1 MGLASLNY
9 DLRRIV
15 ESRHP
20 KTEHLHAMIHETNAV
35 SVALRNAII
44 ATTEEDTATHVKRV
58 SAGRQAVGEMLE
70 KLDTAFAAE
79 DEKGKQ
85 LQQGLHDQNSAYMVE
100 LIKLARALSAG
111 KKEMAASLLLTS
123 LQPKLE
129 KYQFALR
136 TLSEYEE
143 ELMKRAQVHAAASYQ
158 NGRNWILG
166 MLLLAVFVTAGLAYV
181 LTRSIIRP
189 LRSAGGLAA
198 AIAAA
203 DLTTRVEVTGKDE
216 TAALLRSLEAMQE
229 RLVGIVAEV
238 KAASD
243 NINTAANEIGAGN
256 NDLSQRTEHQANSL
270 EQTAASLDE
279 LTSTVKQNAE
289 NARLAN
295 QLASGAS
302 EVAVRGG
309 EVVGQVVSTMGD
321 INTSSKRIADIIGVI
336 DGIAFQTNILAL
348 NAAVEAARAGEQG
361 RGFAVVATEVRA
373 LAQRSAAAAKEIKAL
388 ISDSV
393 QKVKS
398 GSELVD
404 HAGKTMDE
412 IVSAVKRVTDIMA
425 EITAAS
431 AEQSAGIEQV
441 NQAVTRME
449 DMTQQN
455 AALVEEAAAAAESL
469 QGQASTLSATVA
481 VFKLSGEVSVQ
492 NSPVGLEAAAGA
504 NEQESTM
511 SGEAHEP
518 KAHPHAARVAV
529 PTDSVAGRHTVAKTG
544 THDDWSEF

>member
-1 MGLASLNY
+1 
-9 DLRRIV
+9 
-15 ESRHP
+15 
-20 KTEHLHAMIHETNAV
+20 
-35 SVALRNAII
+35 
-44 ATTEEDTATHVKRV
+44 
-58 SAGRQAVGEMLE
+58 MLD
-70 KLDTAFAAE
+70 KLDTSFAAE
-79 DEKGKQ
+79 DERGKA
-85 LQQGLHDQNSAYMVE
+85 LQQALHENNSAYMVE
-100 LIKLARALSAG
+100 LIKLSRALAAG
-111 KKEMAASLLLTS
+111 KKEMATSLLLTS

-129 KYQFALR
+129 KYQAALR

-143 ELMKRAQVHAAASYQ
+143 ELMKAARSEATASYQ
-158 NGRNWILG
+158 NGRNWIIAVLV
-166 MLLLAVFVTAGLAYV
+166 LAVCVTAVLALV

-198 AIAAA
+198 AIADG
-203 DLTTRVEVTGKDE
+203 DLSTTVQVSGRDE
-216 TAALLRSLEAMQE
+216 TAALLRSLEAMQA
-229 RLVGIVAEV
+229 RLVGIVAQV

-243 NINTAANEIGAGN
+243 NINTAAGELGAGN
-256 NDLSQRTEHQANSL
+256 NDLSNRTEHQANSL
-270 EQTAASLDE
+270 EQTASSLDE

-302 EVAVRGG
+302 EVAKRGG
-309 EVVGQVVSTMGD
+309 EVVGQVVSTMGN
-321 INTSSKRIADIIGVI
+321 INVASKRIADITSVI
-336 DGIAFQTNILAL
+336 DSIAFQTNILAL

-388 ISDSV
+388 ITDSV

-412 IVSAVKRVTDIMA
+412 IVSSVKRVTDIMG

-441 NQAVTRME
+441 NAAVTRME

-469 QGQASTLSATVA
+469 QGQANTLSETVA
-481 VFKLSGEVSVQ
+481 VFKLSM
-492 NSPVGLEAAAGA
+492 AG
-504 NEQESTM
+504 QR
-511 SGEAHEP
+511 P
-518 KAHPHAARVAV
+518 DKQ
-529 PTDSVAGRHTVAKTG
+529 PTDARAVDTEDETDADANGCDQTERRSADRATNVTRLSQMPDRATATPPARSKTG
-544 THDDWSEF
+544 TDDEWSEF